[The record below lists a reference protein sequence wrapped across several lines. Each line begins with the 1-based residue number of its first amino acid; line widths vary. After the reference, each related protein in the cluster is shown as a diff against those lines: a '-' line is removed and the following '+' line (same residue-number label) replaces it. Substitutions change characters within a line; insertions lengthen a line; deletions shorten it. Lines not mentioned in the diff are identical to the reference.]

1 MWCIRRKAIS
11 PYCQPPSNVLY
22 YISTTTSAVSAVF
35 GGFYADF
42 RKKDTPE
49 AAIRSLVIQLSRQGI
64 GTARA
69 DSAGRTMLT
78 LVGETWTLDE
88 QRLLALPYVAEVKR
102 LTPVWRLASR
112 QTHPEDTVVSVGDA
126 QIGKGFCLMAGPCAV
141 ESALQ
146 MQGVARAVK
155 AAGGLVLRGGAYK
168 PRTSPYAF
176 QGFGAPALELLAQTG
191 REVGL
196 PTVSEITDA
205 AQLPQFEQVDMLQ
218 VGARNMQNYELLR
231 ALGQQSKPV
240 LLKRA
245 VGATV
250 EELLQSAEYILA
262 GGNPNVVLCERG
274 VRSFSKT
281 SRAALDVSA
290 IPVLKRMTHL
300 PVIVDPSHAA
310 GEAALVPPLALAAVA
325 AGADGLLIE
334 VHDRPAA
341 ALSDAAQSLSC
352 TAFAEL
358 AEKIKRYAKPSKR
371 DHRHS
376 CRKTIHRRIPS
387 CPCSCYRYRKA
398 HQGVETGSDGFC
410 RRHHSRQYQHA
421 LENVYVYIHE
431 MDPENVRKTAPIV
444 RIDWTTIPD
453 RTQQA
458 KNAIMTALSDKLA
471 EITGEN
477 KMEINGILINDIPL
491 ACGMLGGISRADN
504 CDW

>member
-1 MWCIRRKAIS
+1 MLIF
-11 PYCQPPSNVLY
+11 V
-22 YISTTTSAVSAVF
+22 
-35 GGFYADF
+35 
-42 RKKDTPE
+42 KKDTPE

-358 AEKIKRYAKPSKR
+358 AEKIKKVRE
-371 DHRHS
+371 
-376 CRKTIHRRIPS
+376 TIE
-387 CPCSCYRYRKA
+387 A
-398 HQGVETGSDGFC
+398 
-410 RRHHSRQYQHA
+410 
-421 LENVYVYIHE
+421 
-431 MDPENVRKTAPIV
+431 
-444 RIDWTTIPD
+444 
-453 RTQQA
+453 
-458 KNAIMTALSDKLA
+458 
-471 EITGEN
+471 
-477 KMEINGILINDIPL
+477 
-491 ACGMLGGISRADN
+491 
-504 CDW
+504 

>member
-1 MWCIRRKAIS
+1 MLIF
-11 PYCQPPSNVLY
+11 V
-22 YISTTTSAVSAVF
+22 
-35 GGFYADF
+35 
-42 RKKDTPE
+42 KKDTPE

-126 QIGKGFCLMAGPCAV
+126 QIGGKGFCLMAGPCAV

-196 PTVSEITDA
+196 PTVTEITDA

-245 VGATV
+245 MGATV

-281 SRAALDVSA
+281 SRAALDVSV

-352 TAFAEL
+352 TTFAEL
-358 AEKIKRYAKPSKR
+358 AEKIKK
-371 DHRHS
+371 
-376 CRKTIHRRIPS
+376 
-387 CPCSCYRYRKA
+387 
-398 HQGVETGSDGFC
+398 
-410 RRHHSRQYQHA
+410 
-421 LENVYVYIHE
+421 
-431 MDPENVRKTAPIV
+431 VRE
-444 RIDWTTIPD
+444 
-453 RTQQA
+453 
-458 KNAIMTALSDKLA
+458 AIEA
-471 EITGEN
+471 
-477 KMEINGILINDIPL
+477 
-491 ACGMLGGISRADN
+491 
-504 CDW
+504 

>member
-1 MWCIRRKAIS
+1 MLIF
-11 PYCQPPSNVLY
+11 V
-22 YISTTTSAVSAVF
+22 
-35 GGFYADF
+35 
-42 RKKDTPE
+42 KKDTPE

-126 QIGKGFCLMAGPCAV
+126 QIGNGFCLMAGPCAV

-358 AEKIKRYAKPSKR
+358 AEKIKK
-371 DHRHS
+371 
-376 CRKTIHRRIPS
+376 
-387 CPCSCYRYRKA
+387 
-398 HQGVETGSDGFC
+398 
-410 RRHHSRQYQHA
+410 
-421 LENVYVYIHE
+421 
-431 MDPENVRKTAPIV
+431 VRE
-444 RIDWTTIPD
+444 
-453 RTQQA
+453 
-458 KNAIMTALSDKLA
+458 AIEA
-471 EITGEN
+471 
-477 KMEINGILINDIPL
+477 
-491 ACGMLGGISRADN
+491 
-504 CDW
+504 

>member
-1 MWCIRRKAIS
+1 MLIF
-11 PYCQPPSNVLY
+11 V
-22 YISTTTSAVSAVF
+22 
-35 GGFYADF
+35 
-42 RKKDTPE
+42 KKDTPE

-112 QTHPEDTVVSVGDA
+112 QTHPEDTVVSAGDA

-281 SRAALDVSA
+281 SRAALDVSV

-334 VHDRPAA
+334 VHDRPAS

-358 AEKIKRYAKPSKR
+358 AEKIKK
-371 DHRHS
+371 
-376 CRKTIHRRIPS
+376 
-387 CPCSCYRYRKA
+387 
-398 HQGVETGSDGFC
+398 
-410 RRHHSRQYQHA
+410 
-421 LENVYVYIHE
+421 
-431 MDPENVRKTAPIV
+431 VRE
-444 RIDWTTIPD
+444 
-453 RTQQA
+453 
-458 KNAIMTALSDKLA
+458 AIEA
-471 EITGEN
+471 
-477 KMEINGILINDIPL
+477 
-491 ACGMLGGISRADN
+491 
-504 CDW
+504 

>member
-1 MWCIRRKAIS
+1 MLIF
-11 PYCQPPSNVLY
+11 V
-22 YISTTTSAVSAVF
+22 
-35 GGFYADF
+35 
-42 RKKDTPE
+42 KKDTPE
-49 AAIRSLVIQLSRQGI
+49 AAMRSLVIQLSRQGI

-358 AEKIKRYAKPSKR
+358 AEKIKK
-371 DHRHS
+371 
-376 CRKTIHRRIPS
+376 
-387 CPCSCYRYRKA
+387 
-398 HQGVETGSDGFC
+398 
-410 RRHHSRQYQHA
+410 
-421 LENVYVYIHE
+421 
-431 MDPENVRKTAPIV
+431 VRE
-444 RIDWTTIPD
+444 
-453 RTQQA
+453 
-458 KNAIMTALSDKLA
+458 AIEA
-471 EITGEN
+471 
-477 KMEINGILINDIPL
+477 
-491 ACGMLGGISRADN
+491 
-504 CDW
+504 

>member
-1 MWCIRRKAIS
+1 MLII
-11 PYCQPPSNVLY
+11 
-22 YISTTTSAVSAVF
+22 T
-35 GGFYADF
+35 
-42 RKKDTPE
+42 KKDTPD

-64 GTARA
+64 GAARA
-69 DSAGRTMLT
+69 DADGHAMLT
-78 LVGETWTLDE
+78 LVGPTWTLDQ

-191 REVGL
+191 REMGL

-205 AQLPQFEQVDMLQ
+205 AQLPQFEHVDMLQ

-231 ALGQQSKPV
+231 ALGGQPKPV

-250 EELLQSAEYILA
+250 EELLQSAEYILS

-281 SRAALDVSA
+281 SRAALDVSV

-358 AEKIKRYAKPSKR
+358 AEKIKK
-371 DHRHS
+371 
-376 CRKTIHRRIPS
+376 
-387 CPCSCYRYRKA
+387 
-398 HQGVETGSDGFC
+398 
-410 RRHHSRQYQHA
+410 
-421 LENVYVYIHE
+421 
-431 MDPENVRKTAPIV
+431 VRE
-444 RIDWTTIPD
+444 
-453 RTQQA
+453 
-458 KNAIMTALSDKLA
+458 AIEA
-471 EITGEN
+471 
-477 KMEINGILINDIPL
+477 
-491 ACGMLGGISRADN
+491 
-504 CDW
+504 

>member
-1 MWCIRRKAIS
+1 MLIF
-11 PYCQPPSNVLY
+11 V
-22 YISTTTSAVSAVF
+22 
-35 GGFYADF
+35 
-42 RKKDTPE
+42 KKDTPE

-281 SRAALDVSA
+281 SRAALDVSV

-334 VHDRPAA
+334 VHNDPAH
-341 ALSDAAQSLSC
+341 ALCDGPQSLKPE
-352 TAFAEL
+352 AF
-358 AEKIKRYAKPSKR
+358 
-371 DHRHS
+371 
-376 CRKTIHRRIPS
+376 
-387 CPCSCYRYRKA
+387 
-398 HQGVETGSDGFC
+398 
-410 RRHHSRQYQHA
+410 
-421 LENVYVYIHE
+421 
-431 MDPENVRKTAPIV
+431 
-444 RIDWTTIPD
+444 
-453 RTQQA
+453 
-458 KNAIMTALSDKLA
+458 DKLA
-471 EITGEN
+471 RKLLKLHGLHEAVEQ
-477 KMEINGILINDIPL
+477 
-491 ACGMLGGISRADN
+491 
-504 CDW
+504 

>member
-1 MWCIRRKAIS
+1 MLIF
-11 PYCQPPSNVLY
+11 V
-22 YISTTTSAVSAVF
+22 
-35 GGFYADF
+35 
-42 RKKDTPE
+42 KKDTPE

-358 AEKIKRYAKPSKR
+358 AEKIKK
-371 DHRHS
+371 
-376 CRKTIHRRIPS
+376 
-387 CPCSCYRYRKA
+387 
-398 HQGVETGSDGFC
+398 
-410 RRHHSRQYQHA
+410 
-421 LENVYVYIHE
+421 
-431 MDPENVRKTAPIV
+431 VRE
-444 RIDWTTIPD
+444 
-453 RTQQA
+453 
-458 KNAIMTALSDKLA
+458 AIEA
-471 EITGEN
+471 
-477 KMEINGILINDIPL
+477 
-491 ACGMLGGISRADN
+491 
-504 CDW
+504 

>member
-1 MWCIRRKAIS
+1 MLIF
-11 PYCQPPSNVLY
+11 V
-22 YISTTTSAVSAVF
+22 
-35 GGFYADF
+35 
-42 RKKDTPE
+42 KKDTPE

-126 QIGKGFCLMAGPCAV
+126 QIGKDFCLMAGPCAV

-358 AEKIKRYAKPSKR
+358 AEKIKK
-371 DHRHS
+371 
-376 CRKTIHRRIPS
+376 
-387 CPCSCYRYRKA
+387 
-398 HQGVETGSDGFC
+398 
-410 RRHHSRQYQHA
+410 
-421 LENVYVYIHE
+421 
-431 MDPENVRKTAPIV
+431 VRE
-444 RIDWTTIPD
+444 
-453 RTQQA
+453 
-458 KNAIMTALSDKLA
+458 AIEA
-471 EITGEN
+471 
-477 KMEINGILINDIPL
+477 
-491 ACGMLGGISRADN
+491 
-504 CDW
+504 

>member
-1 MWCIRRKAIS
+1 MLIF
-11 PYCQPPSNVLY
+11 V
-22 YISTTTSAVSAVF
+22 
-35 GGFYADF
+35 
-42 RKKDTPE
+42 KKDTPE

-126 QIGKGFCLMAGPCAV
+126 QIGEGVCLMAGPCAV

-358 AEKIKRYAKPSKR
+358 AEKIKK
-371 DHRHS
+371 
-376 CRKTIHRRIPS
+376 
-387 CPCSCYRYRKA
+387 
-398 HQGVETGSDGFC
+398 
-410 RRHHSRQYQHA
+410 
-421 LENVYVYIHE
+421 
-431 MDPENVRKTAPIV
+431 VRE
-444 RIDWTTIPD
+444 
-453 RTQQA
+453 
-458 KNAIMTALSDKLA
+458 AIEA
-471 EITGEN
+471 
-477 KMEINGILINDIPL
+477 
-491 ACGMLGGISRADN
+491 
-504 CDW
+504 

>member
-1 MWCIRRKAIS
+1 MLIF
-11 PYCQPPSNVLY
+11 V
-22 YISTTTSAVSAVF
+22 
-35 GGFYADF
+35 
-42 RKKDTPE
+42 KKDTPE

-102 LTPVWRLASR
+102 LTPVWRLVSR

-126 QIGKGFCLMAGPCAV
+126 QIGKDFCLMAGPCAV

-146 MQGVARAVK
+146 MQGVAQTVK

-358 AEKIKRYAKPSKR
+358 AEKIKK
-371 DHRHS
+371 
-376 CRKTIHRRIPS
+376 
-387 CPCSCYRYRKA
+387 
-398 HQGVETGSDGFC
+398 
-410 RRHHSRQYQHA
+410 
-421 LENVYVYIHE
+421 
-431 MDPENVRKTAPIV
+431 VRE
-444 RIDWTTIPD
+444 
-453 RTQQA
+453 
-458 KNAIMTALSDKLA
+458 AIEA
-471 EITGEN
+471 
-477 KMEINGILINDIPL
+477 
-491 ACGMLGGISRADN
+491 
-504 CDW
+504 

>member
-1 MWCIRRKAIS
+1 MLIF
-11 PYCQPPSNVLY
+11 V
-22 YISTTTSAVSAVF
+22 
-35 GGFYADF
+35 
-42 RKKDTPE
+42 KKDTPE

-281 SRAALDVSA
+281 SRAALDVSV

-358 AEKIKRYAKPSKR
+358 AEKIKK
-371 DHRHS
+371 
-376 CRKTIHRRIPS
+376 
-387 CPCSCYRYRKA
+387 
-398 HQGVETGSDGFC
+398 
-410 RRHHSRQYQHA
+410 
-421 LENVYVYIHE
+421 
-431 MDPENVRKTAPIV
+431 VR
-444 RIDWTTIPD
+444 
-453 RTQQA
+453 
-458 KNAIMTALSDKLA
+458 
-471 EITGEN
+471 E
-477 KMEINGILINDIPL
+477 GIE
-491 ACGMLGGISRADN
+491 A
-504 CDW
+504 

>member
-1 MWCIRRKAIS
+1 MLIF
-11 PYCQPPSNVLY
+11 V
-22 YISTTTSAVSAVF
+22 
-35 GGFYADF
+35 
-42 RKKDTPE
+42 KKDTPE

-112 QTHPEDTVVSVGDA
+112 QTHTEDTVVSVGDA

-274 VRSFSKT
+274 VRSFSKI

-358 AEKIKRYAKPSKR
+358 AEKIKK
-371 DHRHS
+371 
-376 CRKTIHRRIPS
+376 
-387 CPCSCYRYRKA
+387 
-398 HQGVETGSDGFC
+398 
-410 RRHHSRQYQHA
+410 
-421 LENVYVYIHE
+421 
-431 MDPENVRKTAPIV
+431 VRE
-444 RIDWTTIPD
+444 
-453 RTQQA
+453 
-458 KNAIMTALSDKLA
+458 AIEA
-471 EITGEN
+471 
-477 KMEINGILINDIPL
+477 
-491 ACGMLGGISRADN
+491 
-504 CDW
+504 

>member
-1 MWCIRRKAIS
+1 MLIF
-11 PYCQPPSNVLY
+11 V
-22 YISTTTSAVSAVF
+22 
-35 GGFYADF
+35 
-42 RKKDTPE
+42 KKDTPE

-102 LTPVWRLASR
+102 QTPVWRLASR

-358 AEKIKRYAKPSKR
+358 AEKIKK
-371 DHRHS
+371 
-376 CRKTIHRRIPS
+376 
-387 CPCSCYRYRKA
+387 
-398 HQGVETGSDGFC
+398 
-410 RRHHSRQYQHA
+410 
-421 LENVYVYIHE
+421 
-431 MDPENVRKTAPIV
+431 VRE
-444 RIDWTTIPD
+444 
-453 RTQQA
+453 
-458 KNAIMTALSDKLA
+458 AIEA
-471 EITGEN
+471 
-477 KMEINGILINDIPL
+477 
-491 ACGMLGGISRADN
+491 
-504 CDW
+504 

>member
-1 MWCIRRKAIS
+1 MLIF
-11 PYCQPPSNVLY
+11 V
-22 YISTTTSAVSAVF
+22 
-35 GGFYADF
+35 
-42 RKKDTPE
+42 KKDTPE

-88 QRLLALPYVAEVKR
+88 QRLLALPYVVEVKR
-102 LTPVWRLASR
+102 LTPAWRLASR

-126 QIGKGFCLMAGPCAV
+126 QIGKDFCLMAGPCAV

-310 GEAALVPPLALAAVA
+310 GEAALVPSLALAAVA

-358 AEKIKRYAKPSKR
+358 AEKIKK
-371 DHRHS
+371 
-376 CRKTIHRRIPS
+376 
-387 CPCSCYRYRKA
+387 
-398 HQGVETGSDGFC
+398 
-410 RRHHSRQYQHA
+410 
-421 LENVYVYIHE
+421 
-431 MDPENVRKTAPIV
+431 VRE
-444 RIDWTTIPD
+444 
-453 RTQQA
+453 
-458 KNAIMTALSDKLA
+458 AIEA
-471 EITGEN
+471 
-477 KMEINGILINDIPL
+477 
-491 ACGMLGGISRADN
+491 
-504 CDW
+504 

>member
-1 MWCIRRKAIS
+1 MLIF
-11 PYCQPPSNVLY
+11 V
-22 YISTTTSAVSAVF
+22 
-35 GGFYADF
+35 
-42 RKKDTPE
+42 KKDTPE

-196 PTVSEITDA
+196 PTVSEITAA

-281 SRAALDVSA
+281 SRAALDVSV

-358 AEKIKRYAKPSKR
+358 AEKIKK
-371 DHRHS
+371 
-376 CRKTIHRRIPS
+376 
-387 CPCSCYRYRKA
+387 
-398 HQGVETGSDGFC
+398 
-410 RRHHSRQYQHA
+410 
-421 LENVYVYIHE
+421 
-431 MDPENVRKTAPIV
+431 VRE
-444 RIDWTTIPD
+444 
-453 RTQQA
+453 
-458 KNAIMTALSDKLA
+458 AIEA
-471 EITGEN
+471 
-477 KMEINGILINDIPL
+477 
-491 ACGMLGGISRADN
+491 
-504 CDW
+504 

>member
-1 MWCIRRKAIS
+1 MLIF
-11 PYCQPPSNVLY
+11 V
-22 YISTTTSAVSAVF
+22 
-35 GGFYADF
+35 
-42 RKKDTPE
+42 KKDTPE

-112 QTHPEDTVVSVGDA
+112 QTHPEDTVVSAGDA

-146 MQGVARAVK
+146 MQSVARAVK

-281 SRAALDVSA
+281 SRAALDISA
-290 IPVLKRMTHL
+290 IPVLKQMTHL

-310 GEAALVPPLALAAVA
+310 GSSELVAPLALAAVA
-325 AGADGLLIE
+325 AGADGLMIE

-358 AEKIKRYAKPSKR
+358 AEKIAK
-371 DHRHS
+371 
-376 CRKTIHRRIPS
+376 
-387 CPCSCYRYRKA
+387 
-398 HQGVETGSDGFC
+398 V
-410 RRHHSRQYQHA
+410 RQ
-421 LENVYVYIHE
+421 
-431 MDPENVRKTAPIV
+431 
-444 RIDWTTIPD
+444 
-453 RTQQA
+453 
-458 KNAIMTALSDKLA
+458 AI
-471 EITGEN
+471 EG
-477 KMEINGILINDIPL
+477 
-491 ACGMLGGISRADN
+491 
-504 CDW
+504 

>member
-1 MWCIRRKAIS
+1 MLIF
-11 PYCQPPSNVLY
+11 V
-22 YISTTTSAVSAVF
+22 
-35 GGFYADF
+35 
-42 RKKDTPE
+42 KKDTPE

-245 VGATV
+245 VGATM

-358 AEKIKRYAKPSKR
+358 AEKIKK
-371 DHRHS
+371 
-376 CRKTIHRRIPS
+376 
-387 CPCSCYRYRKA
+387 
-398 HQGVETGSDGFC
+398 
-410 RRHHSRQYQHA
+410 
-421 LENVYVYIHE
+421 
-431 MDPENVRKTAPIV
+431 VRE
-444 RIDWTTIPD
+444 
-453 RTQQA
+453 
-458 KNAIMTALSDKLA
+458 AIEA
-471 EITGEN
+471 
-477 KMEINGILINDIPL
+477 
-491 ACGMLGGISRADN
+491 
-504 CDW
+504 

>member
-1 MWCIRRKAIS
+1 MLIF
-11 PYCQPPSNVLY
+11 V
-22 YISTTTSAVSAVF
+22 
-35 GGFYADF
+35 
-42 RKKDTPE
+42 KKDTPE

-126 QIGKGFCLMAGPCAV
+126 QIGKDFCLMAGPCAV

-310 GEAALVPPLALAAVA
+310 GSSELVAPLALAAVA
-325 AGADGLLIE
+325 AGADGLMIE

-358 AEKIKRYAKPSKR
+358 AEKIAK
-371 DHRHS
+371 
-376 CRKTIHRRIPS
+376 
-387 CPCSCYRYRKA
+387 
-398 HQGVETGSDGFC
+398 V
-410 RRHHSRQYQHA
+410 RQ
-421 LENVYVYIHE
+421 
-431 MDPENVRKTAPIV
+431 
-444 RIDWTTIPD
+444 
-453 RTQQA
+453 
-458 KNAIMTALSDKLA
+458 AI
-471 EITGEN
+471 EG
-477 KMEINGILINDIPL
+477 
-491 ACGMLGGISRADN
+491 
-504 CDW
+504 

>member
-1 MWCIRRKAIS
+1 MLIF
-11 PYCQPPSNVLY
+11 V
-22 YISTTTSAVSAVF
+22 
-35 GGFYADF
+35 
-42 RKKDTPE
+42 KKDTPE

-112 QTHPEDTVVSVGDA
+112 QAHPEDTVVSVGDA
-126 QIGKGFCLMAGPCAV
+126 QIGKGFCLIAGPCAV

-191 REVGL
+191 KEMGL

-274 VRSFSKT
+274 VRSFSQT

-310 GEAALVPPLALAAVA
+310 GNSELVAPLALAAVA
-325 AGADGLLIE
+325 AGADGVMIE

-358 AEKIKRYAKPSKR
+358 AEKIKK
-371 DHRHS
+371 
-376 CRKTIHRRIPS
+376 
-387 CPCSCYRYRKA
+387 
-398 HQGVETGSDGFC
+398 
-410 RRHHSRQYQHA
+410 
-421 LENVYVYIHE
+421 
-431 MDPENVRKTAPIV
+431 VRE
-444 RIDWTTIPD
+444 
-453 RTQQA
+453 
-458 KNAIMTALSDKLA
+458 AIEA
-471 EITGEN
+471 
-477 KMEINGILINDIPL
+477 
-491 ACGMLGGISRADN
+491 
-504 CDW
+504 

>member
-1 MWCIRRKAIS
+1 MLIF
-11 PYCQPPSNVLY
+11 V
-22 YISTTTSAVSAVF
+22 
-35 GGFYADF
+35 
-42 RKKDTPE
+42 KKDTPE

-112 QTHPEDTVVSVGDA
+112 QTHPEDTVVSAGDA

-290 IPVLKRMTHL
+290 IPVLRRMTHL

-358 AEKIKRYAKPSKR
+358 AEKIKK
-371 DHRHS
+371 
-376 CRKTIHRRIPS
+376 
-387 CPCSCYRYRKA
+387 
-398 HQGVETGSDGFC
+398 
-410 RRHHSRQYQHA
+410 
-421 LENVYVYIHE
+421 
-431 MDPENVRKTAPIV
+431 VRE
-444 RIDWTTIPD
+444 
-453 RTQQA
+453 
-458 KNAIMTALSDKLA
+458 AIEA
-471 EITGEN
+471 
-477 KMEINGILINDIPL
+477 
-491 ACGMLGGISRADN
+491 
-504 CDW
+504 

>member
-1 MWCIRRKAIS
+1 MLIF
-11 PYCQPPSNVLY
+11 V
-22 YISTTTSAVSAVF
+22 
-35 GGFYADF
+35 
-42 RKKDTPE
+42 KKNTPE

-358 AEKIKRYAKPSKR
+358 AEKIKK
-371 DHRHS
+371 
-376 CRKTIHRRIPS
+376 
-387 CPCSCYRYRKA
+387 
-398 HQGVETGSDGFC
+398 
-410 RRHHSRQYQHA
+410 
-421 LENVYVYIHE
+421 
-431 MDPENVRKTAPIV
+431 VRE
-444 RIDWTTIPD
+444 
-453 RTQQA
+453 
-458 KNAIMTALSDKLA
+458 AIEA
-471 EITGEN
+471 
-477 KMEINGILINDIPL
+477 
-491 ACGMLGGISRADN
+491 
-504 CDW
+504 

>member
-1 MWCIRRKAIS
+1 MLIF
-11 PYCQPPSNVLY
+11 V
-22 YISTTTSAVSAVF
+22 
-35 GGFYADF
+35 
-42 RKKDTPE
+42 KKDTPE

-191 REVGL
+191 RGVGL

-231 ALGQQSKPV
+231 ALGQRSKPV

-358 AEKIKRYAKPSKR
+358 AEKIKK
-371 DHRHS
+371 
-376 CRKTIHRRIPS
+376 
-387 CPCSCYRYRKA
+387 
-398 HQGVETGSDGFC
+398 
-410 RRHHSRQYQHA
+410 
-421 LENVYVYIHE
+421 
-431 MDPENVRKTAPIV
+431 VRE
-444 RIDWTTIPD
+444 
-453 RTQQA
+453 
-458 KNAIMTALSDKLA
+458 AIEA
-471 EITGEN
+471 
-477 KMEINGILINDIPL
+477 
-491 ACGMLGGISRADN
+491 
-504 CDW
+504 

>member
-1 MWCIRRKAIS
+1 MLIF
-11 PYCQPPSNVLY
+11 V
-22 YISTTTSAVSAVF
+22 
-35 GGFYADF
+35 
-42 RKKDTPE
+42 KKDTPE

-112 QTHPEDTVVSVGDA
+112 QTHTEDTVVSVGDA

-290 IPVLKRMTHL
+290 IPGLKRMTHL

-358 AEKIKRYAKPSKR
+358 AEKIKK
-371 DHRHS
+371 
-376 CRKTIHRRIPS
+376 
-387 CPCSCYRYRKA
+387 
-398 HQGVETGSDGFC
+398 
-410 RRHHSRQYQHA
+410 
-421 LENVYVYIHE
+421 
-431 MDPENVRKTAPIV
+431 VRE
-444 RIDWTTIPD
+444 
-453 RTQQA
+453 
-458 KNAIMTALSDKLA
+458 AIEA
-471 EITGEN
+471 
-477 KMEINGILINDIPL
+477 
-491 ACGMLGGISRADN
+491 
-504 CDW
+504 

>member
-1 MWCIRRKAIS
+1 MLIF
-11 PYCQPPSNVLY
+11 V
-22 YISTTTSAVSAVF
+22 
-35 GGFYADF
+35 
-42 RKKDTPE
+42 KKDTPE

-112 QTHPEDTVVSVGDA
+112 QTHTEDTVVSVGDA

-146 MQGVARAVK
+146 MQGVARGVK

-358 AEKIKRYAKPSKR
+358 AEKIKK
-371 DHRHS
+371 
-376 CRKTIHRRIPS
+376 
-387 CPCSCYRYRKA
+387 
-398 HQGVETGSDGFC
+398 
-410 RRHHSRQYQHA
+410 
-421 LENVYVYIHE
+421 
-431 MDPENVRKTAPIV
+431 VRE
-444 RIDWTTIPD
+444 
-453 RTQQA
+453 
-458 KNAIMTALSDKLA
+458 AIEA
-471 EITGEN
+471 
-477 KMEINGILINDIPL
+477 
-491 ACGMLGGISRADN
+491 
-504 CDW
+504 